1 MPTPCIA
8 FSRRPD
14 VRIPAG
20 VRRVFRL
27 PSSRERIVRDLD
39 DEVRFHVEMRTRRL
53 RGEGYSEAE
62 ASAEA
67 QRRFGDVED
76 LRDYCVSME
85 VAHMHR
91 TRARERLESVAQD
104 LRFALRQF
112 RKSPGFAFIAT
123 LTLALGVGA
132 TTAIFSVVNGVVLK
146 PLPFARPQ
154 QLVQLWG
161 LDAKGHHLS
170 FADPTFD
177 AVLHDTHSFA
187 AVAEYAQNGM
197 SLVEDGEVERV
208 RATAV
213 SSQFF
218 RALEVAPLL
227 GRLFVPEEQQL
238 GAPMAAVISHAL
250 WVRRFGAS
258 PSAIGKSLLSDGK
271 PLTVVG
277 VLREGQEFPAG
288 TDVWYPREIFEKNTS
303 YTAHNWRVIGR
314 VKEGI
319 PLEQAARDLSM
330 TLQRLHA
337 TLGDATW
344 TFDGTI
350 VGLRDQIVGSIKP
363 LLYLLLSAS
372 AVLLLIACAN
382 VANLLIARMAVR
394 ENEIAVRL
402 AIGAGRA
409 RLAQQ
414 LLIEAS
420 LLSAA
425 GCLGGLL
432 LALAG
437 MRVLLA
443 LRPESIPR
451 VGELRVDWMVLAF
464 AIVISAGT
472 AIVLGLVASWRGAR
486 GDLRA
491 ALAQSQ
497 RTQGGGG
504 ASYRIRGSLVVV
516 QLAMTVV
523 LLIGAGLLARSFVR
537 LMRIDTGFRTQG
549 VVVANLSFDAGDGSN
564 AERVARRTQ
573 YADEIVARAR
583 ALPGVTSVGVSD
595 AEPFS
600 NGSSN
605 GQFIEL
611 SSADVNRA
619 PADLMKDLQLM
630 MQDKAHTGYATYR
643 LASGDYFRALQ
654 IPLLSGRLFDET
666 DRAGA
671 PEVALVNAAL
681 AKKQWPGESPLGKVI
696 EFGNIDGD
704 LTPMTVI
711 GVVGDTREEELAADP
726 QPAIYV
732 CDRQRPGNSSDLNVI
747 MATSGSAPVTAAAR
761 RAFRQVRTDVPMRF
775 STVEDIIARSV
786 ASRRFMLLLV
796 GVFGGV
802 ALLLA
807 TLGVYSVI
815 SYLVAQR
822 GREISIRVAL
832 GAHGSDII
840 GLVVRQGVVLAVFG
854 AAVGALAAFASTRV
868 LKSLLYSVSTTDPL
882 AFAGVL
888 VMLCVIA
895 LVASYV
901 PARRAARLE
910 PMDVLRGG

>member
-1 MPTPCIA
+1 M
-8 FSRRPD
+8 
-14 VRIPAG
+14 RIPAG

-27 PSSRERIVRDLD
+27 PSSRERIARDLD
-39 DEVRFHVEMRTRRL
+39 DEVRFHVEMRTNRL
-53 RGEGYSEAE
+53 RNEGYSETEAQAE
-62 ASAEA
+62 AL
-67 QRRFGDVED
+67 RRFGDVED

-91 TRARERLESVAQD
+91 AHARERMESVAQD

-132 TTAIFSVVNGVVLK
+132 TTAIFSVVNGVVLQ
-146 PLPFARPQ
+146 PLPFAQPE

-161 LDAKGHHLS
+161 IDAKGHHLS

-177 AVLHDTHSFA
+177 AVARDTRSFA
-187 AVAEYAQNGM
+187 ALAEYARGEL
-197 SLVEDGEVERV
+197 SLVESGEAERV
-208 RATAV
+208 NAAAV

-218 RALEVAPLL
+218 RALRVTPLL
-227 GRLFVPEEQQL
+227 GRFFVPEEQQL
-238 GAPMAAVISHAL
+238 GAPMAVVISHAL
-250 WVRRFGAS
+250 WVSRFGAS
-258 PSAIGKSLLSDGK
+258 PSAIGKTLVADRK
-271 PLTVVG
+271 PVTVVG

-314 VKEGI
+314 VKDGI
-319 PLEQAARDLSM
+319 PIEQARRDLSM

-337 TLGDATW
+337 SLGEATW

-350 VGLRDQIVGSIKP
+350 VGLRDQIVGNIKP
-363 LLYLLLSAS
+363 LLYLLLGAS

-414 LLIEAS
+414 LLVEAS
-420 LLSAA
+420 LLSAV
-425 GCLGGLL
+425 GCIGGLL

-437 MRVLLA
+437 MRVLLT

-451 VGELRVDWMVLAF
+451 VGELRLDWPALAF
-464 AIVISAGT
+464 AVLISAGT

-491 ALAQSQ
+491 SLAQSQ

-537 LMRIDTGFRTQG
+537 LMTIDTGFRTHG
-549 VVVANLSFDAGDGSN
+549 VVVAILSLGEGEGTT
-564 AERVARRTQ
+564 AEQVARRTQ
-573 YADEIVARAR
+573 YTHEIVARAR
-583 ALPGVTSVGVSD
+583 ALPGVTAVGVSD

-600 NGSSN
+600 GGSSN

-611 SSADVNRA
+611 SGADVNRA
-619 PADLMKDLQLM
+619 PADLMKDLEM
-630 MQDKAHTGYATYR
+630 MMRDKAHAGYATYR
-643 LASGDYFRALQ
+643 LASGDYFRALR

-681 AKKQWPGESPLGKVI
+681 AKKQWPGESPLGKVL

-704 LTPMTVI
+704 LTPMTVV

-732 CDRQRPGNSSDLNVI
+732 CDRQRPGNSPDVNVVI
-747 MATSGSAPVTAAAR
+747 ATSGSTPVTAPAF
-761 RAFRQVRTDVPMRF
+761 RAFRQVRADVPVRF
-775 STVEDIIARSV
+775 TTVDDIIARSV
-786 ASRRFMLLLV
+786 ASQRFMLLLV

-832 GAHGSDII
+832 GAHASDIVR
-840 GLVVRQGVVLAVFG
+840 LVVRQGVALALIG
-854 AAVGALAAFASTRV
+854 AAVGAVAAFASTRV
-868 LKSLLYSVSTTDPL
+868 LRSLLYSVSTTDPL

-888 VMLCVIA
+888 VMLCVVA
-895 LVASYV
+895 LAASYL
-901 PARRAARLE
+901 PARRASRLE